1 MFYRSGAALKPKPS
15 PPRGRG
21 QRQAYPPPIA
31 GAAPGGLNGVFQ
43 GLEKTAWAAFMQE
56 LELLI
61 EVPFCPQHCSCSWW
75 LHSSATE
82 RLHGMRYFSP

>member
-1 MFYRSGAALKPKPS
+1 MPLLYLKHHFSFGVLRCCASLTRCTICRSGAALKPKPS

-21 QRQAYPPPIA
+21 QRQAYPPPVA

-43 GLEKTAWAAFMQE
+43 GLEKIAWAAFMQE

-61 EVPFCPQHCSCSWW
+61 EVSFW
-75 LHSSATE
+75 T
-82 RLHGMRYFSP
+82 